1 LYALKE
7 KPTNVGDLAKD
18 LGLSQPTTSRH
29 LILLRERGLVQAQR
43 EGQTV
48 TYSLA
53 DQRVIH
59 ALDLLRSVL
68 ASKLKSQ
75 ADLVDTVYSE
85 TE

>member
-1 LYALKE
+1 
-7 KPTNVGDLAKD
+7 
-18 LGLSQPTTSRH
+18 
-29 LILLRERGLVQAQR
+29 
-43 EGQTV
+43 V

-53 DQRVIH
+53 DQRVIR

-85 TE
+85 SE